1 MRLLSSLRTLAIDLY
16 LRRFRV
22 PRDLTRYAFRRYGER
37 VALITPSGSLT
48 YARLADRVYRLAT
61 GLAGLGLRKGDRF
74 FTLLP
79 DDWEQI
85 EVRLAAMELGAVQTA
100 FHGAHAAELILE
112 AARTAQPRVF
122 IYHPSLGADIAHR
135 LAHELEGIQLL
146 AVREGATYEALIG
159 SSLPRRSENP
169 VAPSDPAALGFT
181 SGTTGRPKALFV
193 THGTMITS
201 LRLTALNVR
210 IMPSRQPQ
218 IAVLGIPLVGAGS
231 GLVLPTLFTGG
242 VIILPPAYEAG
253 EVLRLVEQHR
263 ATRIFITPSQLIDI
277 LDLPDLDRYDLS
289 SLRNV
294 IYGTASTPAAKIEE
308 ALRRFGPIF
317 QQGYGMAE
325 VLPPVSLLQM
335 EDHVRNGQPA
345 PRHVLSSVG
354 QVVPQVSV
362 QIVDEAE
369 RPLPPGG
376 VGQVLI
382 ASPTT
387 FGGYWQRPDL
397 TEQALRGGWFRTG
410 DYGYFD
416 AEGRLHILDREANL
430 IRRRGYVIYPRLV
443 EEAIHYHPAVK
454 EACLVDGGA
463 QGVVLCVS
471 LRHAWR
477 DRLASPAFAEE
488 LRDFLI
494 GRIEDWQMPDRVRL
508 YAELPRSYLRKVL
521 HRDVR
526 ASLAQP
532 ETTSALP
539 A

>member
-1 MRLLSSLRTLAIDLY
+1 MSLRALVLHLY

-22 PRDLTRYAFRRYGER
+22 PRDLTRQAFRRYGER

-61 GLAGLGLRKGDRF
+61 GLAELEVRKGDRL

-112 AARTAQPRVF
+112 AAHAAQPRAFV
-122 IYHPSLGADIAHR
+122 YHPQLGADVAHR
-135 LAHELEGIQLL
+135 LVQELEGIRLL
-146 AVREGATYEALIG
+146 AVREGASYEALIG
-159 SSLPRRSENP
+159 SSLPHQNTDP
-169 VAPSDPAALGFT
+169 IMPSDVAALGFT

-210 IMPSRQPQ
+210 ITPSRQPQ
-218 IAVLGIPLVGAGS
+218 LTVLGIPLVGAGS
-231 GLVLPTLFTGG
+231 GLVLPSLFTGG
-242 VIILPPAYEAG
+242 TIVIPTAYEAG
-253 EVLRLVEQHR
+253 EILRLIERHR
-263 ATRIFITPSQLIDI
+263 ATRTFLTPSLLIDL
-277 LDLPDLDRYDLS
+277 LDWPDLDQYDLS

-325 VLPPVSLLQM
+325 VLPPVSLLQR
-335 EDHVRNGQPA
+335 EDHARNGQPA

-354 QVVPQVSV
+354 RVVPEVQVR
-362 QIVDEAE
+362 IVDEAE
-369 RPLPPGG
+369 HPLPAGE

-397 TEQALRGGWFRTG
+397 TEQALREGWFRTG
-410 DYGYFD
+410 DYGYLD
-416 AEGRLHILDREANL
+416 TEGWLHILDRKANL
-430 IRRRGYVIYPRLV
+430 IRREGRVIYPRLV
-443 EEAIHYHPAVK
+443 EEAIHDHPAVK

-463 QGVVLCVS
+463 QGVVLSIS
-471 LRHAWR
+471 LRRAWR
-477 DRLASPAFAEE
+477 DRVASLAFAEE
-488 LRDFLI
+488 LRAFLR

-508 YAELPRSYLRKVL
+508 YAELPRSYLCKVL
-521 HRDVR
+521 HREVR
-526 ASLAQP
+526 ASLSQP
-532 ETTSALP
+532 EATFASA

>member
-1 MRLLSSLRTLAIDLY
+1 MSLRALVLDLY
-16 LRRFRV
+16 LRQFRV

-61 GLAGLGLRKGDRF
+61 GLAELEVRKGDRL

-100 FHGAHAAELILE
+100 FHGAHTAEFILE
-112 AARTAQPRVF
+112 AAHAARPRAFV
-122 IYHPSLGADIAHR
+122 YHPGLGAHIAQR
-135 LAHELEGIQLL
+135 LAHELAGIQLL

-159 SSLPRRSENP
+159 FSQPRQSTNSI
-169 VAPSDPAALGFT
+169 APSDPAALGFT

-193 THGTMITS
+193 THRTIITS

-210 IMPSRQPQ
+210 VTPSRQPQ
-218 IAVLGIPLVGAGS
+218 ITVLGIPLVGAGS
-231 GLVLPTLFTGG
+231 GLVLPALFTGG
-242 VIILPPAYEAG
+242 TLVIPTAYEAG
-253 EVLRLVEQHR
+253 EILRLIEQHR
-263 ATRIFITPSQLIDI
+263 ATRTFLTPSLLIDV
-277 LDLPDLDRYDLS
+277 LDWPDLDRYDLS

-354 QVVPQVSV
+354 RIVPEVKV
-362 QIVDEAE
+362 RIVDEAE
-369 RPLPPGG
+369 RPLPAGE

-387 FGGYWQRPDL
+387 FSGYWQRPDL
-397 TEQALRGGWFRTG
+397 TEQALRGGWFHTG

-416 AEGRLHILDREANL
+416 TEGWLHILDRKANL
-430 IRRRGYVIYPRLV
+430 IRREERVIYPRLV
-443 EEAIHYHPAVK
+443 EEAIHDHPAVK

-471 LRHAWR
+471 LRRAWR
-477 DRLASPAFAEE
+477 DRIASPAFAEE
-488 LRDFLI
+488 LRDFLT
-494 GRIEDWQMPDRVRL
+494 GRIKAWQMPDRVRL

-521 HRDVR
+521 HREVR
-526 ASLAQP
+526 ESLLQP
-532 ETTSALP
+532 EAIFASTA
-539 A
+539 